1 MTAAVQVSP
10 IVPFVAPEVA
20 TIVQG
25 MTGRTGR
32 RHAQLM
38 HAYGTRIVG
47 GVSPR
52 TDSNEIDGVPVF
64 KTCIGAVAATGA
76 IASVAM
82 VPPLAAFDATRDA
95 GTAGLRLIVT
105 IAEGMPV
112 RDAVAALEIV
122 RSAGAR
128 WVGPSTPGLA
138 IPGKLKLGFLPDVSL
153 HPGPLGIMAK
163 SGTLSY
169 EVCHRLVGRGLGQ
182 SLWVGVGGEPVKGT
196 RFADILPFMLTDPN
210 THGIVVIGEI
220 GGSEEEELAAAM
232 LDIRCVKPVYALIAG
247 RTVREGITMGHAGA
261 MIQGSVGTIASKA
274 ESLASAGAHV
284 FTRIGDLV
292 DVVATGIGRA
302 KGEEACS

>member
-1 MTAAVQVSP
+1 MTAAVQVSST
-10 IVPFVAPEVA
+10 VPFVAPEVA

-38 HAYGTRIVG
+38 RAYGTRIVG

-64 KTCIGAVAATGA
+64 KTCIEAVAATGA

-82 VPPLAAFDATRDA
+82 VPPLAVFDAIRDA
-95 GTAGLRLIVT
+95 VTAGIRLIVT

-182 SLWVGVGGEPVKGT
+182 SLWVGVGGDPVKGT
-196 RFADILPFMLTDPN
+196 RFADILPFMLTDPH

-232 LDIRCVKPVYALIAG
+232 RALRCAKPVYALIAG
-247 RTVREGITMGHAGA
+247 RTVREGVTMGHAGA
-261 MIQGSVGTIASKA
+261 IIAGDIGTIASKTA
-274 ESLASAGAHV
+274 ALAGVGAQV
-284 FTRIGDLV
+284 FTRIRDLV
-292 DVVATGIGRA
+292 DAVVAGTG
-302 KGEEACS
+302 GELVPPI

>member
-1 MTAAVQVSP
+1 MTLP
-10 IVPFVAPEVA
+10 IHVPFVAPDVA

-38 HAYGTRIVG
+38 RAYGTRIVA
-47 GVSPR
+47 GVSPTR
-52 TDSNEIDGVPVF
+52 ETDVVAGVPVF
-64 KTCIGAVAATGA
+64 KTCIDAVAATGA
-76 IASVAM
+76 VASVAM
-82 VPPLAAFDATRDA
+82 VPPLSVLDAIREA
-95 GTAGLRLIVT
+95 VTAGIKLIVT

-122 RSAGAR
+122 RATGVS
-128 WVGPSTPGLA
+128 WIGPSTPGLA

-153 HPGPLGIMAK
+153 APGPLGIMAR

-182 SLWVGVGGEPVKGT
+182 SLWVGVGGDPVKGT
-196 RFADILPFMLTDPN
+196 RFADILPFMLTDPS

-220 GGSEEEELAAAM
+220 GGAEEEELTAAM
-232 LDIRCVKPVYALIAG
+232 RAHHCGKPVYALIAG

-261 MIQGSVGTIASKA
+261 MIQGDVGTIASKTEA
-274 ESLASAGAHV
+274 LTGAGAHV
-284 FTRIGDLV
+284 FTRIRDMIEAVTAEVG
-292 DVVATGIGRA
+292 
-302 KGEEACS
+302 KGEQVCS

>member
-1 MTAAVQVSP
+1 MTAAVHL
-10 IVPFVAPEVA
+10 PFVTPDVA

-38 HAYGTRIVG
+38 RAYGTHIVG
-47 GVSPR
+47 GVSVR
-52 TDSNEIDGVPVF
+52 SDSDEVDGLPVF
-64 KTCIGAVAATGA
+64 RTCNEAVAATGA
-76 IASVAM
+76 TASVAM
-82 VPPLAAFDATRDA
+82 VPPLSVLDAVRDA
-95 GTAGLRLIVT
+95 VTAGIRLIVT

-122 RSAGAR
+122 RTAGAR

-153 HPGPLGIMAK
+153 HPGQLGIMAK

-182 SLWVGVGGEPVKGT
+182 SLWVGVGGDPVKGT
-196 RFADILPFMLTDPN
+196 RFAAILPFMLTDPH

-232 LDIRCVKPVYALIAG
+232 RALRCAKPVYALIAG
-247 RTVREGITMGHAGA
+247 RTVREGVTMGHAGA
-261 MIQGSVGTIASKA
+261 MIAGDVGTIASKTEA
-274 ESLASAGAHV
+274 LASAGAQV
-284 FTRIGDLV
+284 FTRIRDLV
-292 DVVATGIGRA
+292 DAVAAGIS
-302 KGEEACS
+302 KTSGEHVAPT

>member
-1 MTAAVQVSP
+1 MTVT
-10 IVPFVAPEVA
+10 IHVPFVAPDVA

-38 HAYGTRIVG
+38 RTYGTRIVA
-47 GVSPR
+47 GVSPKS
-52 TDSNEIDGVPVF
+52 DGEVVDGVQVF
-64 KTCIGAVAATGA
+64 KTCVEAVAATGA

-82 VPPLAAFDATRDA
+82 VPPLSVLDAIREA
-95 GTAGLRLIVT
+95 VTAGIKLIVT

-122 RSAGAR
+122 QAAGVR
-128 WVGPSTPGLA
+128 WIGPSTPGLA

-153 HPGPLGIMAK
+153 APGPLGIMAK

-169 EVCHRLVGRGLGQ
+169 EVCHRLVGCGLGQ
-182 SLWVGVGGEPVKGT
+182 SLWVGVGGDPVKGT
-196 RFADILPFMLTDPN
+196 RFANILPFMLTDPS

-220 GGSEEEELAAAM
+220 GGAEEEELAAAM
-232 LDIRCVKPVYALIAG
+232 RAHHCSKPVYALIAG

-261 MIQGSVGTIASKA
+261 MIQGDVGTIASKTQA
-274 ESLASAGAHV
+274 LTAAGARV
-284 FTRIGDLV
+284 FTRIRDMIETVSAEVG
-292 DVVATGIGRA
+292 
-302 KGEEACS
+302 KGERACS

>member
-1 MTAAVQVSP
+1 MTAAVH
-10 IVPFVAPEVA
+10 VPFVAPEVA

-38 HAYGTRIVG
+38 RAYGTRIVG
-47 GVSPR
+47 GVSPKS
-52 TDSNEIDGVPVF
+52 DSDEIDGVPVF
-64 KTCIGAVAATGA
+64 KTCIEAVAATGA
-76 IASVAM
+76 TASVAM
-82 VPPLAAFDATRDA
+82 VPPLSVLDAIRDA
-95 GTAGLRLIVT
+95 VTAGIKLIVT

-138 IPGKLKLGFLPDVSL
+138 IPGRLKLGFLPDVSL
-153 HPGPLGIMAK
+153 RPGPLGIMAK

-169 EVCHRLVGRGLGQ
+169 EVCHRLIGRGLGQ
-182 SLWVGVGGEPVKGT
+182 SLWVGVGGDPVKGT
-196 RFADILPFMLTDPN
+196 RFADILPFMLTDPH

-232 LDIRCVKPVYALIAG
+232 RALRCAKPVYALIAG
-247 RTVREGITMGHAGA
+247 RTVREGVTMGHAGA
-261 MIQGSVGTIASKA
+261 MIAGDVGTIASKTEA
-274 ESLASAGAHV
+274 LASAGAQV
-284 FTRIGDLV
+284 FTRIRDLIE
-292 DVVATGIGRA
+292 VVAAELGKG
-302 KGEEACS
+302 KGELVPPI